1 MPLPKLV
8 PPTYELVLPSTEQK
22 IKYRPFLVKE
32 EKILLLAIES
42 EDETQMTNAVKTILK
57 NCILTKLKVEEL
69 PVFDIEYLFLNVRAK
84 AVGEEIE
91 LNVICPDDGETEV
104 KVTLNIEDIEVKKT
118 DAHEKLIKLNDTI
131 AVVMKYPSMDTF
143 VKNNLSNTGSIDDV
157 FEIACACIE
166 QIIEGEDVF
175 EAKSFSKKEM
185 NDFLESMDTAQF
197 LKIQTFFE
205 TMPKLTHTL
214 KVKNPNTKVES
225 DVVLE
230 GLASFLG

>member
-91 LNVICPDDGETEV
+91 LNVVCPDDGETDV
-104 KVTLNIEDIEVKKT
+104 KVTLNIEEIEVKKSE
-118 DAHEKLIKLNDTI
+118 DHDRIIKLNDTI
-131 AVVMKYPSMDTF
+131 AIVMKYPSMDTF
-143 VKNNLSNTGSIDDV
+143 IKNNLSNSGNVEDV
-157 FEIACACIE
+157 FELASACIE
-166 QIIEGEDVF
+166 QVIEGEDVY
-175 EAKSFSKKEM
+175 EAKSFSKKEL
-185 NDFLESMDTAQF
+185 NDFMESMNTAQF

-205 TMPKLTHTL
+205 TMPKLSHTL
-214 KVKNPNTKVES
+214 KVKNPNTGVES